1 MKEKLNSAHA
11 ENQNLL
17 QDLKKKEKRIVDL
30 EATVNG
36 GPATP
41 SLNNAQDRYKKL
53 LSNYRKL
60 RETDGDLT
68 LEFPDNNSLKAQKS
82 ILKAHSSK
90 LAEDLSE
97 NSTETIKISDIKFEV
112 MKQVLVFLYSG
123 ELDFSAEDAADLL
136 DVSQKFKIP
145 VLKEFLLEHV
155 DGNLNVGNFLAFY
168 VAAKEEGFEE
178 AKEKALKFFGEWVF
192 RSLNKNFN

>member
-1 MKEKLNSAHA
+1 LKEKLNSAHA

-178 AKEKALKFFGEWVF
+178 AKEKALKFFGE
-192 RSLNKNFN
+192 